1 MQFSRNPSEPGS
13 SRDHARWYLHVCPPL
28 RDVRNG
34 ERAHPTNKASVTIIF
49 ATRPRSSLFVWISE
63 PILRAASW
71 PHRRRQRGARPR
83 RMSRDDEASPK
94 SKMIC
99 QCPSMSYGYCMNTCA
114 RFRRFLSED
123 DAVTS
128 VEYVVMLA
136 LIILVCL
143 SAVSTVGGDV
153 LNYWSNNSTKL
164 ETALP

>member
-1 MQFSRNPSEPGS
+1 
-13 SRDHARWYLHVCPPL
+13 
-28 RDVRNG
+28 
-34 ERAHPTNKASVTIIF
+34 
-49 ATRPRSSLFVWISE
+49 
-63 PILRAASW
+63 
-71 PHRRRQRGARPR
+71 
-83 RMSRDDEASPK
+83 
-94 SKMIC
+94 
-99 QCPSMSYGYCMNTCA
+99 MSYGYCMNKCA